1 MEKLDKQPSRSPEK
15 LLTKVVLPDETIAE
29 VYGNPETNEMEYFF
43 YLDTAGNVLEYTD
56 MRGSK
61 DKRDTLKKHFEER
74 GFSFTAQELNAL
86 TQKLFQG
93 KLNQEIDEIDE
104 NTATEQ

>member
-1 MEKLDKQPSRSPEK
+1 MKWS
-15 LLTKVVLPDETIAE
+15 T
-29 VYGNPETNEMEYFF
+29 FF
-43 YLDTAGNVLEYTD
+43 YLDTDGNVLEYTD

-61 DKRDTLKKHFEER
+61 GQARYAEKAFRR
-74 GFSFTAQELNAL
+74 ARFSLTAQELNAL
-86 TQKLFQG
+86 SPQKLFQG